1 MADLQPPVKVLIFE
15 ILSEFPSFRLL
26 VKGESRLMKV
36 IDVLL
41 KVLTLGRTKTFLIDF
56 VTTVGYTVYV
66 PKSWLDD
73 PAPFNLLVTLRHE
86 RVHMRQRRKYG
97 MFLFSFLYLLFPLPA
112 GLAYFR
118 MAFEREAFTESLMA
132 AAELGHVPDIVH
144 GAGLRD
150 VVISAFTGSVYMWM
164 WPFKKSV
171 TAWYDRTADAAVA
184 RAKSLK
190 SP

>member
-1 MADLQPPVKVLIFE
+1 MADLQPPVKVLMAE

-41 KVLTLGRTKTFLIDF
+41 RVLTLGRTKTFLTDF
-56 VTTVGYTVYV
+56 VTTIGYTVYA
-66 PKSWLDD
+66 PQSWLDD

-97 MFLFSFLYLLFPLPA
+97 MFLFSLLYLFVPLPA

-118 MAFEREAFTESLMA
+118 MAFEREAYTESLMA
-132 AAELGHVPDIVH
+132 AAELGHVPEIVYD
-144 GAGLRD
+144 AGWRD
-150 VVISAFTGSVYMWM
+150 VVIPAFTGPAYFWM

-171 TAWYDRTADAAVA
+171 TAWYQSTADAAVA